1 MVTEQEAVSLANRA
15 VAKQGII
22 CEYHSVMF
30 FDKDNPFAQILDH
43 EHDVWMVTY
52 STNLDGREIDP
63 DCFVVK
69 VDAVTRK
76 VRIIEAL

>member
-22 CEYHSVMF
+22 CEYHSVML
-30 FDKDNPFAQILDH
+30 FDKDNPFTEFLNQ
-43 EHDVWMVTY
+43 EHDVWIVTY
-52 STNLDGREIDP
+52 RINLDGREIDP
-63 DCFVVK
+63 DRFVVK